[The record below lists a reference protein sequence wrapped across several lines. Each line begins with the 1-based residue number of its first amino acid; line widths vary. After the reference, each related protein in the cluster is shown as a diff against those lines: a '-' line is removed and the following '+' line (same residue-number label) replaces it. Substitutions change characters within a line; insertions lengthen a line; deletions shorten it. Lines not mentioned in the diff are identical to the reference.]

1 MCSKREHDQ
10 DLQILAAISG
20 IEDPES
26 CGIQIESNYFVREAR
41 ENMAEQG
48 EIELDDDSR
57 GRSDKE
63 KALFINEGNHSRLHN
78 DRRGNATLSLD
89 LSEFEKQ
96 RIPTMWLY
104 NMEAL
109 GHDVEEQDPDEVEER
124 RPLSYRRVV
133 R

>member
-20 IEDPES
+20 IEDPEN
-26 CGIQIESNYFVREAR
+26 CGIQIESDYFVREAR
-41 ENMAEQG
+41 ENLAEQG

-63 KALFINEGNHSRLHN
+63 KALFINEGNHERLHN
-78 DRRGNATLSLD
+78 DRRGCFTLALE

-96 RIPTMWLY
+96 RLPMTWL
-104 NMEAL
+104 NQIADL
-109 GHDVEEQDPDEVEER
+109 GHDVEAEEPEQAEER
-124 RPLSYRRVV
+124 RSVMFRRVV
-133 R
+133 L